1 MNIKTIFIVL
11 YLLKKAVM
19 SVVYIKMA
27 YRYYKKKRGAKINE

>member
-1 MNIKTIFIVL
+1 MNIKTILIVL

-27 YRYYKKKRGAKINE
+27 YRYYKKKRGVESK

>member
-1 MNIKTIFIVL
+1 MNIKTIIIVL

-27 YRYYKKKRGAKINE
+27 YRYYKKKRGVENK